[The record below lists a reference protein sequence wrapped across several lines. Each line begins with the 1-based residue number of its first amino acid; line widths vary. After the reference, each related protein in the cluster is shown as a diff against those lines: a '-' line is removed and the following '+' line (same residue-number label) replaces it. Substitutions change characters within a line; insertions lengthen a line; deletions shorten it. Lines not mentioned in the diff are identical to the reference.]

1 MRAKCASLMS
11 DREVT
16 QASAI
21 TEMRLLPSSSRSD
34 TEDDDEWLPRKPVPE
49 WAQPSGL
56 AVALQRQHRVDPDK
70 VFDNKVKTC
79 PLEEIFAV
87 RSKQQPLHYAPGSSR
102 SMKHSEWHVFETS
115 DVVWLCPG
123 SHTSG
128 FLLLLFT
135 HRACR
140 LRRSPRTPSRPASGA
155 TGASG
160 AAAGIGSRTG

>member
-56 AVALQRQHRVDPDK
+56 AAALQRQHRVDPDK
-70 VFDNKVKTC
+70 VIDNKVKTC

-102 SMKHSEWHVFETS
+102 SMKHSEWHVFETN
-115 DVVWLCPG
+115 DVVWL
-123 SHTSG
+123 
-128 FLLLLFT
+128 FT
-135 HRACR
+135 HRVCR
-140 LRRSPRTPSRPASGA
+140 LRQSPRTPSRPASGA
-155 TGASG
+155 IGASG
-160 AAAGIGSRTG
+160 AAAGTGSQTG